1 MAWASTL
8 EAVEEFGDYRVEAV
22 TFTNALKG
30 ELAGRLRRRVEER
43 TIRIPVDERIRN
55 DWHSI
60 ERSVTPAGHI
70 RFDADRTAAG
80 HADRF
85 WAAALAVYAAGNP
98 PAAQEQ
104 MKMQRLE
111 FARTGIW

>member
-1 MAWASTL
+1 MQLAE
-8 EAVEEFGDYRVEAV
+8 EAVDEFGDYRVEAV
-22 TFTNALKG
+22 TFTNALKA
-30 ELAGRLRRRVEER
+30 EMAGRLRRRVEDR

-60 ERSVTPAGHI
+60 ERSVTPSGHI
-70 RFDADRTAAG
+70 RYDADRSVAG

-98 PAAQEQ
+98 PAKQEQ
-104 MKMQRLE
+104 MKTPPLA
-111 FARTGIW
+111 FARKGIW